1 MFCCGVVVVGW
12 TLIASIRSFCFSGN
26 DQKSS
31 ETKATESQK
40 LSGTNER
47 SSYGSADDGELRIP
61 MVSQSTNRKPKSKP
75 KPRHSLM
82 GDAQV
87 MDNVLDKATIGFL
100 GSAELGWNWIGCN
113 LLTWLTVMLTL
124 DFGFGIGSML
134 KLIATDDDK
143 TVNCPACQVL
153 WIQSASSLAIW
164 PYGLLYMWTYF
175 RRVCIR

>member
-1 MFCCGVVVVGW
+1 MLWYFDRSDDLSATCENSPCKDWDEFVILSLLFRFCCGVVVVGW

-100 GSAELGWNWIGCN
+100 GSAELGWNW
-113 LLTWLTVMLTL
+113 V
-124 DFGFGIGSML
+124 SR
-134 KLIATDDDK
+134 
-143 TVNCPACQVL
+143 
-153 WIQSASSLAIW
+153 SAMHSALSAE
-164 PYGLLYMWTYF
+164 
-175 RRVCIR
+175 